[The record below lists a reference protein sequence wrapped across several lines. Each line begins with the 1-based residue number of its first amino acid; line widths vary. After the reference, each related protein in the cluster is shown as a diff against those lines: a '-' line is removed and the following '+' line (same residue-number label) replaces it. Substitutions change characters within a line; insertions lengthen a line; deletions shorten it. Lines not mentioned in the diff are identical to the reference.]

1 MKIRL
6 IKFLRKYYR
15 WQARKQLKANPELW
29 VLITDY
35 MKKTKSTGVSWS
47 DFCELYRAIR
57 IQKPKHILECGPG
70 ASTMVMAFALME
82 NEKEGFPGKITAME
96 EMQEYLDMSI
106 ELLPEFLKKYVAF
119 HLSPRVDD
127 TYEIFRGVRYRD
139 VPVADYD
146 FIFVDGPHHRS
157 HNGDAFCFDFDFIH
171 ILKNSANPIA
181 GMVDY
186 RLSSSY
192 VLQTLLG
199 TDKVTFNLVKE
210 LAFISPVSAADLRKL
225 TLENNTRD
233 LLRYGKVF
241 GNSKLRLY
249 ASKD

>member
-1 MKIRL
+1 MKSRL
-6 IKFLRKYYR
+6 VELLKKYFR
-15 WQARKQLKANPELW
+15 WQARRKLKAKPALW
-29 VLITDY
+29 EQITLY

-47 DFCELYRAIR
+47 DFWELYNAIR
-57 IQKPKHILECGPG
+57 SQKPKEILECGPG

-82 NEKEGFPGKITAME
+82 NEKEGYPGKITAME
-96 EMQEYLDMSI
+96 EIQEYLDMSV
-106 ELLPEFLKKYVAF
+106 ELLPEFLKKYVVF
-119 HLSPRVDD
+119 QLSPRVDD

-139 VPVADYD
+139 VPRADYD

-171 ILKNSANPIA
+171 LLRNSTIPIA
-181 GMVDY
+181 GIVDY

-199 TDKVTFNLVKE
+199 AEKVKFDLVKE
-210 LAFISPVSAADLRKL
+210 LAFIAPVTAADLRTL

-241 GNSKLRLY
+241 GNSMLRLY
-249 ASKD
+249 ASKN